1 MKRSTQPTDDMTPE
15 PPAIL
20 DGAVVLEYAPFDA
33 QLASGRA
40 SAVVSGIAVDLQN
53 IAGLVIV
60 EDLASDTLFLLHC
73 NSDWETVVSG
83 VIVDAASAKAQA
95 ETSFPGVGRLWR
107 KFRDLTAEERA
118 EVVSTR
124 KFLRELMENDPEA

>member
-1 MKRSTQPTDDMTPE
+1 MTPE
-15 PPAIL
+15 PPAVL

-40 SAVVSGIAVDLQN
+40 SAVVGGVAVDLQN

-60 EDLASDTLFLLHC
+60 EDLASGTLFLLHC

-83 VIVDAASAKAQA
+83 VIVDAPTAKADA
-95 ETSFPGVGRLWR
+95 ESSFPGVSRLWR
-107 KFRDLTAEERA
+107 RFRDLTAEERA
-118 EVVSTR
+118 EVASTR
-124 KFLRELMENDPEA
+124 KFLRELMESDPGA